1 MELLKF
7 SKFKIQLQALIAE
20 VRQLRERSTREELR
34 LLIQKQKQNEEELVR
49 RVQDLQAEL
58 VSSNEL
64 REKLERKMSYLQ
76 NDNALLENKQREL
89 NGTIQNL
96 LQSRENFVRLTCEM
110 KRSIETRDRK
120 LAILSQ
126 KINAHIL
133 LFDSIEKEASSV
145 KQVVNNVQRL
155 VSEKEEVGIGR
166 TKSKVEKV
174 SAFEKVF
181 LISDLQNKLRNNEEE
196 LQRKHKIISEIEVKL
211 EAANVVYLNQSHLQ
225 KSLSAK
231 DAVIQNLLSE
241 KQALHF
247 EVGCLGIVLQKIQDA
262 VTNMN
267 EKDKRV
273 FSSILEGQEVC
284 AMETTKEYKLTV
296 VQGSRET
303 SPHKASEEDVNTA
316 SPVSQKNNPVSNAV
330 LENKN
335 FDSCVS
341 ESACL
346 EPQLEAN
353 IPCISQMEQRLPFSH
368 GHGLAFV
375 GMLDSCGKGQADDYK
390 PVVSLGRRGSS
401 G

>member
-20 VRQLRERSTREELR
+20 VRQLRERERSTREELR

-64 REKLERKMSYLQ
+64 RENSKGRFVILQMSYLQ

-96 LQSRENFVRLTCEM
+96 LQSRENFVSVYEDSTCEM

-155 VSEKEEVGIGR
+155 VIAGL
-166 TKSKVEKV
+166 KSKVEKV

-181 LISDLQNKLRNNEEE
+181 FVTFVSKTSPE
-196 LQRKHKIISEIEVKL
+196 IIGG
-211 EAANVVYLNQSHLQ
+211 
-225 KSLSAK
+225 
-231 DAVIQNLLSE
+231 
-241 KQALHF
+241 QALHF

-284 AMETTKEYKLTV
+284 AMETTKEYSRIDEV

-341 ESACL
+341 EASCSLFSVESVSACL

-353 IPCISQMEQRLPFSH
+353 IPCISAN
-368 GHGLAFV
+368 GAKV
-375 GMLDSCGKGQADDYK
+375 
-390 PVVSLGRRGSS
+390 
-401 G
+401 

>member
-20 VRQLRERSTREELR
+20 VRQLRERERSTREELR

-96 LQSRENFVRLTCEM
+96 LQSRENFVSVYEDSTCEM

-155 VSEKEEVGIGR
+155 
-166 TKSKVEKV
+166 
-174 SAFEKVF
+174 
-181 LISDLQNKLRNNEEE
+181 
-196 LQRKHKIISEIEVKL
+196 
-211 EAANVVYLNQSHLQ
+211 

-241 KQALHF
+241 KQWSGIAF

-284 AMETTKEYKLTV
+284 AMETTKEYSRIDEV

-341 ESACL
+341 EASCSLFSVESVSACL

-353 IPCISQMEQRLPFSH
+353 IPCISANGAKVWSRLPFSD

>member
-20 VRQLRERSTREELR
+20 VRQLRERERSTREELR

-96 LQSRENFVRLTCEM
+96 LQSRENFVSVYEDSTCEM

-155 VSEKEEVGIGR
+155 VSEKEEVGMYR
-166 TKSKVEKV
+166 TKK
-174 SAFEKVF
+174 
-181 LISDLQNKLRNNEEE
+181 
-196 LQRKHKIISEIEVKL
+196 
-211 EAANVVYLNQSHLQ
+211 QS
-225 KSLSAK
+225 
-231 DAVIQNLLSE
+231 
-241 KQALHF
+241 
-247 EVGCLGIVLQKIQDA
+247 
-262 VTNMN
+262 
-267 EKDKRV
+267 
-273 FSSILEGQEVC
+273 
-284 AMETTKEYKLTV
+284 
-296 VQGSRET
+296 
-303 SPHKASEEDVNTA
+303 
-316 SPVSQKNNPVSNAV
+316 
-330 LENKN
+330 
-335 FDSCVS
+335 
-341 ESACL
+341 
-346 EPQLEAN
+346 
-353 IPCISQMEQRLPFSH
+353 
-368 GHGLAFV
+368 
-375 GMLDSCGKGQADDYK
+375 GKGFCI
-390 PVVSLGRRGSS
+390 
-401 G
+401 

>member
-20 VRQLRERSTREELR
+20 VRQLRERERSTREELR
-34 LLIQKQKQNEEELVR
+34 LLIQKQKQSEEELVR

-96 LQSRENFVRLTCEM
+96 LQSRENFVSVYEDSTCEM

-155 VSEKEEVGIGR
+155 VSEKEEVVAGL
-166 TKSKVEKV
+166 KSKVEKV

-181 LISDLQNKLRNNEEE
+181 FEKISDLQNKLRNNEEE
-196 LQRKHKIISEIEVKL
+196 LQRKDKIISEIEVKL
-211 EAANVVYLNQSHLQ
+211 EAANVGNNWQQHIEELQ

-284 AMETTKEYKLTV
+284 AMETTKEYSRIDEV

-353 IPCISQMEQRLPFSH
+353 IPCISANGAKDNNTASVYH
-368 GHGLAFV
+368 
-375 GMLDSCGKGQADDYK
+375 LDSESSTTQAET
-390 PVVSLGRRGSS
+390 
-401 G
+401 

>member
-20 VRQLRERSTREELR
+20 VRQLRERERSTREELR

-96 LQSRENFVRLTCEM
+96 LQSRENFVSVYEDSTCEM

-155 VSEKEEVGIGR
+155 VSEKEEVVAGL
-166 TKSKVEKV
+166 KSKVEKV

-181 LISDLQNKLRNNEEE
+181 FEKISDLQNKLRSNEEE
-196 LQRKHKIISEIEVKL
+196 LQRKDKIISEIEVKL

-284 AMETTKEYKLTV
+284 AMETTKEYSRIDEV

-353 IPCISQMEQRLPFSH
+353 IPCISANGAKDNNTASVYH
-368 GHGLAFV
+368 
-375 GMLDSCGKGQADDYK
+375 LDSESSTTQAET
-390 PVVSLGRRGSS
+390 
-401 G
+401 